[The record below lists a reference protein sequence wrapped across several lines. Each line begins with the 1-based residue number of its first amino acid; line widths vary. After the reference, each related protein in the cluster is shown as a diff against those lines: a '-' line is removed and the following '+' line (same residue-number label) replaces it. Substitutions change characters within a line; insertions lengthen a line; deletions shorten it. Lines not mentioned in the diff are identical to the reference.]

1 MLQFGNEYRME
12 VVMAQP
18 RQVMAAR
25 RALDVLGAFSA
36 ERAEWSVTEMS
47 QHLGVH
53 KSTMSRLLTTME
65 AAGFVRR
72 APNNG
77 HYALGP
83 RLLEMAALVL
93 SRLDVRT
100 VARPWLEELSRAS
113 QETVNLAV
121 WDHDEAVNVD
131 QVASTQPILYMG
143 WIGRRTPAH
152 ASSTGK
158 ALLACQPPEVID
170 RVLSRPLHAFTRATV
185 TDPARLRQE
194 LSWIRECGYAIAEDE
209 FQDGVT
215 AGAGPVLPAR
225 AAGGG
230 GGVPP
235 PPEPSRP
242 PRA

>member
-83 RLLEMAALVL
+83 RLLEMAA
-93 SRLDVRT
+93 R
-100 VARPWLEELSRAS
+100 ELAQRM
-113 QETVNLAV
+113 E
-121 WDHDEAVNVD
+121 
-131 QVASTQPILYMG
+131 ST
-143 WIGRRTPAH
+143 
-152 ASSTGK
+152 
-158 ALLACQPPEVID
+158 
-170 RVLSRPLHAFTRATV
+170 
-185 TDPARLRQE
+185 
-194 LSWIRECGYAIAEDE
+194 
-209 FQDGVT
+209 
-215 AGAGPVLPAR
+215 PAR
-225 AAGGG
+225 ASPCERSGAC
-230 GGVPP
+230 
-235 PPEPSRP
+235 EM
-242 PRA
+242 